1 MNIRPVSFLGCAAVL
16 LASSFAVQAQ
26 DKPANPAGGGA
37 KPAAPGAAA
46 SPLVKG
52 AASVILEPTQG
63 SQVRGTITFTGVQ
76 GGVRVVADLSGL
88 TPGAHGFHVHDKGDC
103 SAPDATSAGG
113 HFNPG
118 NTPHG
123 APDAEKHH
131 AGDLGNITAGDDG
144 KAHLDQVFPFLS
156 LTGPDSIVG
165 RGFIV
170 HAGKDDMTTQP
181 TGNAGARAA
190 CGVIKAG

>member
-1 MNIRPVSFLGCAAVL
+1 MIIRPVSLLGCAAILV
-16 LASSFAVQAQ
+16 ASSLAVPAQ
-26 DKPANPAGGGA
+26 DKPANPAGGDA
-37 KPAAPGAAA
+37 KPAAPGATAA
-46 SPLVKG
+46 PLVKG
-52 AASVILEPTQG
+52 AASVVLEPTQG
-63 SQVRGTITFTGVQ
+63 SQVRGTITFTAVQ

>member
-1 MNIRPVSFLGCAAVL
+1 MTIRPVSFVGGAVL
-16 LASSFAVQAQ
+16 LASGLALAAQ
-26 DKPANPAGGGA
+26 DKPAPSAAGAA
-37 KPAAPGAAA
+37 KPAAATAPA
-46 SPLVKG
+46 PVKG
-52 AASVILEPTQG
+52 AASVVLEPTQG
-63 SQVRGTITFTGVQ
+63 SQVRGTVAFTPAP
-76 GGVRVVADLSGL
+76 GGVRVVADITGL

-118 NTPHG
+118 NAPHG

-131 AGDLGNITAGDDG
+131 AGDLGNITAGEDG

-156 LTGPDSIVG
+156 LAGPESIVG

-170 HAGKDDMTTQP
+170 HGGKDDLTTQP
-181 TGNAGARAA
+181 TGNAGARVA

>member
-1 MNIRPVSFLGCAAVL
+1 MRQRPVPTIGLISLAA
-16 LASSFAVQAQ
+16 LAVAGLAV
-26 DKPANPAGGGA
+26 AGGESKA
-37 KPAAPGAAA
+37 AAPAAPAPAAA
-46 SPLVKG
+46 KN
-52 AASVILEPTQG
+52 AASVVLEPTQG
-63 SQVRGTITFTGVQ
+63 SQVRGTITFTAAP

-118 NTPHG
+118 GTPHG

-144 KAHLDQVFPFLS
+144 KAHLDQIFPFLS
-156 LTGPDSIVG
+156 LSGPDSIVG

>member
-1 MNIRPVSFLGCAAVL
+1 MRHRL
-16 LASSFAVQAQ
+16 LLSVGLISVVALAMAGL
-26 DKPANPAGGGA
+26 ALAGGDS
-37 KPAAPGAAA
+37 KPAAPAAA
-46 SPLVKG
+46 APAPARSS
-52 AASVILEPTQG
+52 ASVVLEPTQG
-63 SQVRGTITFTGVQ
+63 SQVRGTITFTPAQ
-76 GGVRVVADLSGL
+76 GGVRVVADISGL

-118 NTPHG
+118 SSPHG

-131 AGDLGNITAGDDG
+131 AGDLGNITAGEDG
-144 KAHLDQVFPFLS
+144 KAHLDQVFPFLT
-156 LTGPDSIVG
+156 LTGPDTIVG

>member
-1 MNIRPVSFLGCAAVL
+1 MMRPSYL
-16 LASSFAVQAQ
+16 SFALLSLVSLTLTGLAL
-26 DKPANPAGGGA
+26 AGGDP
-37 KPAAPGAAA
+37 KPAAAAPATALAKSTA
-46 SPLVKG
+46 S
-52 AASVILEPTQG
+52 AALEPTQG
-63 SQVRGTITFTGVQ
+63 SQVRGTVTFTPAT
-76 GGVRVVADLSGL
+76 GGVRVVADITGL

-118 NTPHG
+118 NAPHG
-123 APDAEKHH
+123 APDADKHH
-131 AGDLGNITAGDDG
+131 AGDLGNITAGEDG
-144 KAHLDQVFPFLS
+144 KAHLDQIFPFLS
-156 LTGPDSIVG
+156 LSGADSIVG

-181 TGNAGARAA
+181 TGNAGARVA

>member
-1 MNIRPVSFLGCAAVL
+1 MTIRPVSFVGGAAVL
-16 LASSFAVQAQ
+16 LASALALAAQ
-26 DKPANPAGGGA
+26 DKPANPAAGVA
-37 KPAAPGAAA
+37 KPAAA
-46 SPLVKG
+46 SAVVKG
-52 AASVILEPTQG
+52 SASVVLEPTQG
-63 SQVRGTITFTGVQ
+63 SQVRGTVTFTPAA
-76 GGVRVVADLSGL
+76 GGVRVVADISGL
-88 TPGAHGFHVHDKGDC
+88 TPGSHGFHVHDKGDC

-118 NTPHG
+118 GTPHG

-156 LTGPDSIVG
+156 LSGADSIVG